1 MIEES
6 LYKVNEISNR
16 LPRAV
21 SKESTDVG
29 NNNNRRVPLRSRHLK
44 RQKSKLTAPLNIQ
57 HNVKN
62 TAAGSVNLN

>member
-1 MIEES
+1 M
-6 LYKVNEISNR
+6 YKVNEISNR

-29 NNNNRRVPLRSRHLK
+29 NNNDNRRVPLRSRHLK

-62 TAAGSVNLN
+62 TAAGAVNLN

>member
-1 MIEES
+1 M
-6 LYKVNEISNR
+6 YKVNEISNR

-29 NNNNRRVPLRSRHLK
+29 NNNNNNNRRVPLRSRHLK

-57 HNVKN
+57 HSVKN
-62 TAAGSVNLN
+62 TAAGTVNLD